1 MTNME
6 ENQIMFTVIIS
17 VIIYNENSFMEKYMK
32 ICCLHYRIEEYE

>member
-6 ENQIMFTVIIS
+6 ENQIMLTVIS

-32 ICCLHYRIEEYE
+32 ICCLHYRRT